1 MRSQSETYVTL
12 SPTVEI
18 GGEWAG
24 ESDLLLR
31 PYFRVGLIHL
41 LSGSTSDVSASF
53 QGAPAGVAPFTV
65 TGKHDK
71 NVGEIS
77 LGVDLLKLD
86 GVNLRVGYTGQFSS
100 RMHSHAGA
108 LKVSVPF

>member
-1 MRSQSETYVTL
+1 M
-12 SPTVEI
+12 
-18 GGEWAG
+18 
-24 ESDLLLR
+24 
-31 PYFRVGLIHL
+31 
-41 LSGSTSDVSASF
+41 
-53 QGAPAGVAPFTV
+53 
-65 TGKHDK
+65 TGKHDR

-77 LGVDLLKLD
+77 LGVDVLKLD